1 MLCLIYFFLIDQ
13 RPPRSTRTGTL
24 VPDTKLFRS
33 PSGPLC
39 GTGRDG
45 SPAVGS
51 AGRQPAGDY
60 GRRRVPGRLKERHA
74 MLLAINANNT
84 NTKFGVTDGDRI
96 VGEWRR
102 HTSAMRTGARSE
114 EHTSEPQ
121 SLMRTSYAGFCSNAP
136 LSIRAR
142 RLYPCRSR
150 SPLPQRSAAS
160 SEEQ

>member
-60 GRRRVPGRLKERHA
+60 GRRRVPGRLKERDA

-84 NTKFGVTDGDRI
+84 NTKFGVIDGDRI
-96 VGEWRR
+96 VGEWRQ
-102 HTSAMRTGARSE
+102 HTSAMRTGA
-114 EHTSEPQ
+114 EHEVWLQQLLALEKIDPKTITGAIDRNSAVSGKRVSVQVE
-121 SLMRTSYAGFCSNAP
+121 
-136 LSIRAR
+136 
-142 RLYPCRSR
+142 
-150 SPLPQRSAAS
+150 QRGR
-160 SEEQ
+160 

>member
-60 GRRRVPGRLKERHA
+60 GRRRVPGRLKERDA

-84 NTKFGVTDGDRI
+84 NTKFGVIDGDRI
-96 VGEWRR
+96 VGEWRK
-102 HTSAMRTGARSE
+102 HTSAMRTGD
-114 EHTSEPQ
+114 EHAVWLLQLLAMDKIDPKTLTGAIIASVVQQAALNLPRL
-121 SLMRTSYAGFCSNAP
+121 SHHTFSRTTM
-136 LSIRAR
+136 
-142 RLYPCRSR
+142 
-150 SPLPQRSAAS
+150 
-160 SEEQ
+160 

>member
-45 SPAVGS
+45 SPAAGI

-60 GRRRVPGRLKERHA
+60 GRRRVPGRLKERDA

-84 NTKFGVTDGDRI
+84 NTKFGVIDGDRI
-96 VGEWRR
+96 VGEWRQ
-102 HTSAMRTGARSE
+102 HTSAMRSE
-114 EHTSEPQ
+114 EHTSELQ
-121 SLMRTSYAGFCSNAP
+121 SLMRISYAVFCLKKKHITITTNQHMTK
-136 LSIRAR
+136 R
-142 RLYPCRSR
+142 
-150 SPLPQRSAAS
+150 
-160 SEEQ
+160 E